1 MNSKRRVRFP
11 VITVIV
17 VVAFILITAHTGG
30 ASTQTD
36 AKAAPTVTTY
46 SKSQSVC
53 LDPGHGGSDPGAL
66 SNDGTINERDINLKV
81 ALQVQ
86 TSLQNSGYRVFM
98 TRTTNDPTMNN
109 NDRWGYCNSRH
120 ATIMVSIHHNDFSDD
135 SVDYATA
142 LFYKDSDQALATSI
156 LNATSSQLGI
166 PNDGIAQFEDSVLS
180 KSTMPSTVSEGFFIT
195 NSSEFSQLSS
205 PNPSRLTIEAKAIVS
220 GIETYFADPKAA
232 QSAVNSNPQV
242 LERDD

>member
-1 MNSKRRVRFP
+1 MTILVVIAFII
-11 VITVIV
+11 ITV
-17 VVAFILITAHTGG
+17 HTGG
-30 ASTQTD
+30 ASTKTD
-36 AKAAPTVTTY
+36 AKAAPTVISY
-46 SKSQSVC
+46 SKSQTVC

-98 TRTTNDPTMNN
+98 TRTTNDPTMDN
-109 NDRWGYCNSRH
+109 NDRWGYCNSQH
-120 ATIMVSIHHNDFSDD
+120 ATIMVSIHHNDFSDG

-156 LNATSSQLGI
+156 LSATSSQLGI

-180 KSTMPSTVSEGFFIT
+180 KSTMPSTVSEAFFIT
-195 NSSEFSQLSS
+195 NSSEFSQLTT
-205 PNPSRLTIEAKAIVS
+205 PNSSRLTIEARAIVS
-220 GIETYFADPKAA
+220 GIDNYFTNPKTA
-232 QSAVNSNPQV
+232 QSLVDPNPQV